1 MMTLTDR
8 CTCMV
13 DSCWRRGMCEFCINN
28 HGGNR
33 ATVSCAL
40 SPEEYAAR
48 KKRWDANHDE
58 PHYPTNTTL
67 GILSKETLDVAKT
80 AILALRD
87 AQKTAS
93 GCTLEL
99 RKSKI
104 ADSFEPEAA
113 ASMVAQLQQLHADLR
128 LLIEQAEAAVLMSET
143 AKKVVPSSF
152 F

>member
-1 MMTLTDR
+1 MTLTER

-40 SPEEYAAR
+40 SPEAYAER
-48 KKRWDANHDE
+48 KRRWDQNHDE
-58 PHYPTNTTL
+58 PHYPTNTAL

-87 AQKTAS
+87 AQKAARR
-93 GCTLEL
+93 CTMDLHRHKNEE
-99 RKSKI
+99 
-104 ADSFEPEAA
+104 SFEFAEIERLV
-113 ASMVAQLQQLHADLR
+113 MQLKQLHADLS
-128 LLIEQAEAAVLMSET
+128 LVIEQAEAATLMSET
-143 AKKVVPSSF
+143 AKKCVPFSF
-152 F
+152 C